1 MAMNLKGWS
10 ILQTF
15 GGQNLNVHDIHRE
28 EAKAIPAEKLERFLA
43 PLFLEPFGEYRGP
56 IGRPESVKGSRF
68 RFQHSGSYVPT
79 G

>member
-28 EAKAIPAEKLERFLA
+28 EAKASFSAGKVPST
-43 PLFLEPFGEYRGP
+43 
-56 IGRPESVKGSRF
+56 SVLRTFWG
-68 RFQHSGSYVPT
+68 V
-79 G
+79 